1 MFKQRVITSL
11 ILIPLAIGG
20 LFCLDSFWFTVVLA
34 VIGGL
39 TVWEWT
45 NMMHIKSSPLRVIIG
60 TMFTAA
66 VIGAAAYLSPI
77 QKGMVNHLIL
87 SISIGW
93 WVAVIGMVLTYP
105 KSGMIWK
112 QARLL
117 KTLFILFILLPFI
130 VGMVELQAMS
140 PWWVMYVLCL
150 VWVSDTGAYL
160 VGKQWGKH
168 KLAPKVSPGKTWQ
181 GFGGAIFFSCLL
193 PIGVLIF
200 KPEFIPVATW
210 HFFLIS
216 MITVIVSVFGD
227 LAESMFKREAGVKD
241 SSQLIPGHG
250 GVFDRI
256 DSLTAAVPI
265 FFMFLQFAAH
275 GFNA

>member
-20 LFCLDSFWFTVVLA
+20 LFYLDSFWFTAVLA
-34 VIGGL
+34 VVGGL
-39 TVWEWT
+39 TAWEWT
-45 NMMHIKSSPLRVIIG
+45 NMMHIKSSAMRMLLGAIFTCVVIACAAI
-60 TMFTAA
+60 FT
-66 VIGAAAYLSPI
+66 PI
-77 QKGMVNHLIL
+77 QTAMVNHLIL

-93 WVAVIGMVLTYP
+93 WVAVIGLVLTYP
-105 KSGMIWK
+105 KSSMIWK
-112 QARLL
+112 QTHFL
-117 KTLFILFILLPFI
+117 KSLFILFILLPFI
-130 VGMVELQAMS
+130 VGMVELKAMS

-150 VWVSDTGAYL
+150 VWISDTGAYL
-160 VGKQWGKH
+160 VGKKWGKH

-181 GFGGAIFFSCLL
+181 GFGGALFFSCLL
-193 PIGVLIF
+193 PVGVLLF
-200 KPEFIPVATW
+200 KPEFIPVTTLQ
-210 HFFLIS
+210 FFIIS
-216 MITVIVSVFGD
+216 VITVIVSVFGD

-265 FFMFLQFAAH
+265 FFMLLQFAIN